1 MCTIYTAIAL
11 TWTRSEYWSSTRTK
25 ESSTTN
31 LKGLYKRRGKRPGA
45 TSGEEI
51 SIDAT
56 RGGKTR
62 VPPDSFLLADS
73 SPKKSPTE

>member
-1 MCTIYTAIAL
+1 MRTIYTAIAL
-11 TWTRSEYWSSTRTK
+11 TWTRSEYLSSTRTK
-25 ESSTTN
+25 ESSTT
-31 LKGLYKRRGKRPGA
+31 KGLYKRRGKRPGE